1 MIEEGIINQKSIK
14 SQSTWKKAHAALQ
27 KMEKQFKGTEKEDD
41 YYDILNSM
49 YYSIDAKKIA
59 PWGDDTITDLRKDL
73 KKLLGSKASQI
84 IEGISEELENELVE
98 DQQVEDEEV
107 LDEAKV
113 KEEEDED
120 DEEEEVEESAD
131 DAEEEDEEP
140 EVKEVSIPKT
150 KAGVIQAAVDM
161 LKKARKEDAQKIFA
175 KMAKVDESSEGS
187 VDESAKVIQTNN
199 DLKAKAKVETVDFS
213 EDLDAVIAEEA
224 TLSDG
229 FRGKAGAIFEA
240 VLTSKLAHEMDRLE
254 TEYAQ
259 NLEEEVSEVKSE
271 LVEKV
276 DSYLNYVVSNWMET
290 NEVAVTEGL
299 KTEIAEDFMTSL
311 QAVFKEHYIDVPE
324 GKVDLVDELAEQV
337 SELELT
343 LNKTTED
350 NIKLHESVQTLE
362 RADVVRE
369 QSSELADTEAE
380 KLGTL
385 VEDIEFDSRDNFEM
399 KVRVVKESYF
409 TKAISESVDE
419 LSSIAGTDEVQTDVS
434 DVMSRYTQAI
444 SKFNK

>member
-1 MIEEGIINQKSIK
+1 M
-14 SQSTWKKAHAALQ
+14 
-27 KMEKQFKGTEKEDD
+27 
-41 YYDILNSM
+41 
-49 YYSIDAKKIA
+49 SIDEN
-59 PWGDDTITDLRKDL
+59 
-73 KKLLGSKASQI
+73 KLENELVSEDIQQDA
-84 IEGISEELENELVE
+84 EELENELVE

-107 LDEAKV
+107 LEAKV

-120 DEEEEVEESAD
+120 DEEEVEESAD
-131 DAEEEDEEP
+131 EEDDEDEEP
-140 EVKEVSIPKT
+140 EVKEISIPKT

-161 LKKARKEDAQKIFA
+161 LKAARKEDAQKIFA
-175 KMAKVDESSEGS
+175 KMAKVDEMEDNEKKSIDD
-187 VDESAKVIQTNN
+187 VDKAIKSAPQKKNE
-199 DLKAKAKVETVDFS
+199 LKAKAKVESVDFE

-240 VLTSKLAHEMDRLE
+240 VLTSKLANEVERLE

-259 NLEEEVSEVKSE
+259 NLEEEVSDVKNE

-299 KTEIAEDFMTSL
+299 RTEIAEDFMTSL
-311 QAVFKEHYIDVPE
+311 QSVFKEHYIDVPE
-324 GKVDLVDELAEQV
+324 GKVDLVDELAGQV
-337 SELELT
+337 AELEET
-343 LNKTTED
+343 LNKTTDD

-362 RADVVRE
+362 RAEVVRE
-369 QSSELADTEAE
+369 QSSGLADTEAE

-385 VEDIEFDSRDNFEM
+385 VEDIEFDDKETFEM
-399 KVRVVKESYF
+399 KVKVVKESYF
-409 TKAISESVDE
+409 TKAISESTDE
-419 LSSIAGTDEVQTDVS
+419 VSNVAGTDEAPVDVS
-434 DVMSRYTQAI
+434 DTMSRYTQAI

>member
-1 MIEEGIINQKSIK
+1 M
-14 SQSTWKKAHAALQ
+14 
-27 KMEKQFKGTEKEDD
+27 
-41 YYDILNSM
+41 
-49 YYSIDAKKIA
+49 SIDENKLEN
-59 PWGDDTITDLRKDL
+59 DLAVD
-73 KKLLGSKASQI
+73 
-84 IEGISEELENELVE
+84 GISEDAEELENELVE

-113 KEEEDED
+113 KEDEDED
-120 DEEEEVEESAD
+120 DEDEEVDESAHED
-131 DAEEEDEEP
+131 DEEDEEP

-161 LKKARKEDAQKIFA
+161 LKKARKEDAQKIYA
-175 KMAKVDESSEGS
+175 KMAKVDESKDDGS
-187 VDESAKVIQTNN
+187 VDKSIKAAPQKKN
-199 DLKAKAKVETVDFS
+199 DLKAKAKVESVDFS

-240 VLTSKLAHEMDRLE
+240 VLTSKLSQEMDRLE

-299 KTEIAEDFMTSL
+299 RTEIAEDFMTSL

-324 GKVDLVDELAEQV
+324 GKVDLVDDLAEQV
-337 SELELT
+337 AELEVT

-362 RADVVRE
+362 RADIVRE
-369 QSSELADTEAE
+369 QSSGLADTEAE
-380 KLGTL
+380 KLGAL
-385 VEDIEFDSRDNFEM
+385 VEDIEFDNKDNFEM

-419 LSSIAGTDEVQTDVS
+419 LSSIAGTDEVQADVS

>member
-1 MIEEGIINQKSIK
+1 M
-14 SQSTWKKAHAALQ
+14 
-27 KMEKQFKGTEKEDD
+27 
-41 YYDILNSM
+41 
-49 YYSIDAKKIA
+49 SIDENKLEN
-59 PWGDDTITDLRKDL
+59 DLAVD
-73 KKLLGSKASQI
+73 
-84 IEGISEELENELVE
+84 GISEDAEELENELVE

-120 DEEEEVEESAD
+120 DEEEEVDESAD

-161 LKKARKEDAQKIFA
+161 LKKARKEDAQKIYA
-175 KMAKVDESSEGS
+175 KMAKVDESEDDGS
-187 VDESAKVIQTNN
+187 IDKSIKAAPQKKN
-199 DLKAKAKVETVDFS
+199 DLKAKAKVESVDFS
-213 EDLDAVIAEEA
+213 DDLDAVIAEEA

-259 NLEEEVSEVKSE
+259 NLEEEVSDVKSE

-299 KTEIAEDFMTSL
+299 RTEIAEDFMTSL

-362 RADVVRE
+362 RADIVRE
-369 QSSELADTEAE
+369 QSSGLADTEAE
-380 KLGTL
+380 KLSTL
-385 VEDIEFDSRDNFEM
+385 VEDIEFDNRDNFEM

-419 LSSIAGTDEVQTDVS
+419 LSSIAGTDEVQADVS
-434 DVMSRYTQAI
+434 DSMSRYTQAI

>member
-1 MIEEGIINQKSIK
+1 M
-14 SQSTWKKAHAALQ
+14 SQDENKLDETLV
-27 KMEKQFKGTEKEDD
+27 GLED
-41 YYDILNSM
+41 
-49 YYSIDAKKIA
+49 
-59 PWGDDTITDLRKDL
+59 
-73 KKLLGSKASQI
+73 
-84 IEGISEELENELVE
+84 ISENAEELENELVE

-113 KEEEDED
+113 KEEEEDED
-120 DEEEEVEESAD
+120 DEEEEVDESAD
-131 DAEEEDEEP
+131 DAEEEEDEEP

-161 LKKARKEDAQKIFA
+161 LKKARKEDAQKIYA
-175 KMAKVDESSEGS
+175 KMAKVDESEDDGS
-187 VDESAKVIQTNN
+187 IDKSIKAAPQKKN
-199 DLKAKAKVETVDFS
+199 DLKAKAKVESVDFS
-213 EDLDAVIAEEA
+213 DDLDAVIAEEA

-259 NLEEEVSEVKSE
+259 NLEEEVSDVKSE

-299 KTEIAEDFMTSL
+299 RTEIAEDFMTSL

-337 SELELT
+337 SELEET

-362 RADVVRE
+362 RADIVRE
-369 QSSELADTEAE
+369 QSSGLADTEAE
-380 KLGTL
+380 KLSTL
-385 VEDIEFDSRDNFEM
+385 VEDIEFDNRDNFEM

-419 LSSIAGTDEVQTDVS
+419 LSSIAGTDEVQADVS